1 MKNFYNQIYAALG
14 TLTPLK
20 GDCGRA
26 CNKACC
32 EGDKDGDG
40 MYLFPFEDSLYST
53 LPDWAAISETDFE
66 YDKGKY
72 APLFSCDGTCDR
84 NLRPLSCRIFP
95 LTPYI
100 AKDGEL
106 EIIVD
111 PRANGM
117 CPLSALYIEDFDPN
131 FVKAVEN
138 VGELLLTNPET
149 KKFLESFSRMIDDIK
164 FI

>member
-1 MKNFYNQIYAALG
+1 MKEFYSQIYSVLG
-14 TLTPLK
+14 DLTPLK

-40 MYLFPFEDSLYST
+40 MYLFPFEEEMYSL
-53 LPDWAAISETDFE
+53 LPSWASISETDFE
-66 YDKGKY
+66 YEKEKF
-72 APLFSCDGTCDR
+72 APLFSCDGVCDR

-100 AKDGEL
+100 EKNGEL
-106 EIIVD
+106 TVIVD
-111 PRANGM
+111 PRAKGM
-117 CPLSALYIEDFDPN
+117 CPLSALFVEDFETE
-131 FVKAVEN
+131 FVNAVQK
-138 VGELLLTNPET
+138 VGKLLLTNPDT
-149 KKFLESFSRMIDDIK
+149 KNFLEAFSRLLDDID

>member
-1 MKNFYNQIYAALG
+1 MKDFYNKVYSALG
-14 TLTPLK
+14 NLTPLK

-40 MYLFPFEDSLYST
+40 MYLFPFEDVMYEP
-53 LPDWAAISETDFE
+53 LPSWAAISETDFE
-66 YDKGKY
+66 YDKGSF
-72 APLFSCDGTCDR
+72 APLFSCDGVCDR

-100 AKDGEL
+100 ARDGEL
-106 EIIVD
+106 EVIVD
-111 PRANGM
+111 PRAVGM
-117 CPLSALYIEDFDPN
+117 CPLSALYVEDFEPD
-131 FVKAVEN
+131 FVKAVKRA
-138 VGELLLTNPET
+138 GEILLTNPQT
-149 KKFLESFSRMIDDIK
+149 KKFLESFSRMLDDIN